1 MLLISLDVIGKTQD
15 VTVKMWLT
23 LESTSLSWQHS
34 LESHRTV
41 NSLSSLNAIMTYPLL
56 RMHMPWWV
64 SRDRRRM
71 NHWGGTTG
79 YKSMCACGVT
89 NFCPNSAV
97 RSVIVTP
104 LAVVGDRTA
113 VCWQTSRLLKVLTH
127 KSALPVTHSQIRL
140 GDRLGWFTRGRL
152 SHIRQTQMLWT
163 GMMNLFCYKQCPLS
177 VGPAQIISLKKRY
190 ARYMRKLV

>member
-1 MLLISLDVIGKTQD
+1 MWIASVLDVVVQV
-15 VTVKMWLT
+15 VTGKMWLT
-23 LESTSLSWQHS
+23 LELAPLSWQHS

-127 KSALPVTHSQIRL
+127 KSALPVTHIRL

-163 GMMNLFCYKQCPLS
+163 GMMNFFCYKKNLDVVIAYGYLQ
-177 VGPAQIISLKKRY
+177 KKI
-190 ARYMRKLV
+190 MLC